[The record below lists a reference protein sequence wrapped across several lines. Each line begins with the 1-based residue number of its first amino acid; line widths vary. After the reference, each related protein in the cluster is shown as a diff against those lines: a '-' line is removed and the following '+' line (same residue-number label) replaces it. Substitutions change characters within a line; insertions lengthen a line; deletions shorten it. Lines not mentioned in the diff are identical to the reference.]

1 MKNFKN
7 LLKSYNFYLSL
18 TASAVMITELLN
30 NLFGLGI
37 SDIKVISVG
46 ATIIGILSIFK
57 VIDKSFKG
65 IEDINISVSEDVQQ
79 ILNKTE
85 NQDKNENNKK

>member
-1 MKNFKN
+1 MSK
-7 LLKSYNFYLSL
+7 KSYNFYLSL